1 MELQLYLEN
10 RWTRRREEDDK
21 SESLHAL
28 YSENSLLNIFD
39 FYQDTIA
46 TPKTRPT
53 LKPGQS
59 ETAIA
64 GDLILKKNLGRRTGK
79 STTLPNIKTH
89 RASSS
94 ARSSLEEEVSMLYK
108 RNTRWSKLE
117 RDDEHHHREHTEEM
131 EQQKGPSSLGMG
143 ERRGEITKYSNH
155 TTVFGQWR
163 DYLYNFHVT
172 FVKKVHHNPE
182 I

>member
-10 RWTRRREEDDK
+10 RWTRRREGDDGD

-59 ETAIA
+59 ETVIA
-64 GDLILKKNLGRRTGK
+64 GNLISKKNLGRRTGK
-79 STTLPNIKTH
+79 STMFPIIKTH

-94 ARSSLEEEVSMLYK
+94 ARSSFEDDVSMLYK

-117 RDDEHHHREHTEEM
+117 RDDDEHHHRENSEEL
-131 EQQKGPSSLGMG
+131 EQQKGSLGIGSEKIG
-143 ERRGEITKYSNH
+143 EMTKYREIIC
-155 TTVFGQWR
+155 VYVLFPF
-163 DYLYNFHVT
+163 L
-172 FVKKVHHNPE
+172 KKVHRHNPE